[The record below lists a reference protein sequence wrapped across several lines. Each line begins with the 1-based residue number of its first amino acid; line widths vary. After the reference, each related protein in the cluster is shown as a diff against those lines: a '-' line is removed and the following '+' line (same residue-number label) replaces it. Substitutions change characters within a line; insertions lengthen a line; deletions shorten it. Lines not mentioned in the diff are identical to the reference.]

1 MLSIW
6 YIFIAF
12 RLQIARKK
20 KKEERNEDE
29 MNNEKWEMNGKEQ
42 KNRQSGKTIGFR

>member
-12 RLQIARKK
+12 TLQIARKE

-29 MNNEKWEMNGKEQ
+29 MNNEKWEMNGKAQ
-42 KNRQSGKTIGFR
+42 KNRQSEKTIGFR